1 MTKTLCLLRHT
12 KALDAGPADPSK
24 DHARGLALRGQKDGK
39 SLAMFFAAEDIHVD
53 RIYCSTAKRTRQT
66 FDLIRTGLE
75 KPPVS
80 FQDSLYLAPCD
91 ELIAFMQTIP
101 EPIKSAMIIGHN
113 PGLHDLALM
122 LIGRSGKNQAKML
135 DKLRTKLPTG
145 GLCTLSFELAAWEK
159 IGAGLATLTRFVRP
173 RDLDQND

>member
-1 MTKTLCLLRHT
+1 
-12 KALDAGPADPSK
+12 
-24 DHARGLALRGQKDGK
+24 
-39 SLAMFFAAEDIHVD
+39 
-53 RIYCSTAKRTRQT
+53 
-66 FDLIRTGLE
+66 
-75 KPPVS
+75 
-80 FQDSLYLAPCD
+80 
-91 ELIAFMQTIP
+91 MQTIP